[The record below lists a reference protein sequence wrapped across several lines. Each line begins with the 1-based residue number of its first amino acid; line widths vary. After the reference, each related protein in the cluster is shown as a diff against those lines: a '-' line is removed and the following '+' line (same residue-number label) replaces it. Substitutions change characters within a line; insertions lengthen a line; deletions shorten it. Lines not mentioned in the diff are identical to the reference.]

1 MKSMGKILIYPDPVL
16 RKENKLV
23 GGVGKQ
29 VLKEMEE
36 LKKILEV
43 DEKGVGLAAPQL
55 GVSKRFFG
63 VKRWKKK
70 GVGVVV
76 LVNPKIVKTWGEK
89 GFLQI
94 ERENGESDDFLEGC
108 LSFPGI
114 YTKVGRWFKIGVQFE
129 VLGRGNR
136 LFRKREIWQGFE
148 AVVFQHELD
157 HLEGVL
163 LIDRA
168 EENGE
173 GIWKMEEGKM
183 KETSL
188 EKVKKGILR

>member
-1 MKSMGKILIYPDPVL
+1 MDKNCV
-16 RKENKLV
+16 
-23 GGVGKQ
+23 
-29 VLKEMEE
+29 
-36 LKKILEV
+36 
-43 DEKGVGLAAPQL
+43 
-55 GVSKRFFG
+55 FC
-63 VKRWKKK
+63 
-70 GVGVVV
+70 
-76 LVNPKIVKTWGEK
+76 KIVAGE
-89 GFLQI
+89 I
-94 ERENGESDDFLEGC
+94 PAVRIWESDDFLEGC

-183 KETSL
+183 EETSL